1 MGVDISTLTCVT
13 SVRSSPLEVEAQVLE
28 HAGSGQ
34 EGAAHAGEKLPVA
47 QVCGG
52 VRGGRVAGLL
62 HQLTVDLVPEG
73 PQVQAGLENTLDDG
87 NGLPGRLQLLQ
98 AVEELHGLLADG
110 AVAFP
115 AVVYAEVEYESGV
128 SAYCNFIITGIGP
141 TPPR

>member
-1 MGVDISTLTCVT
+1 MT
-13 SVRSSPLEVEAQVLE
+13 SVCSSPLEVEAQVLE

-73 PQVQAGLENTLDDG
+73 PQVQAGLENPLDDG

-128 SAYCNFIITGIGP
+128 SAYCNFIIIGIGP
-141 TPPR
+141 TPPTPPDPMI